1 MISIDNLTVVRSR
14 AAPHPPATRVPP
26 APRTRRESRGEEPFC
41 SAPGFTLIE
50 VLVALAILAIAIGF
64 GFRAL
69 SGGFDRLNRDQ
80 RSANAL
86 LLAQSTLARVGYDI
100 ALADGAVDGRTPD
113 GFAWRIETV
122 PYGDTQD
129 LLPGRLIGHRVIVTI
144 AWSERHQRREVR
156 LTSLL
161 LGPKGQGP

>member
-1 MISIDNLTVVRSR
+1 MIPVAGGILRASVAKGSQALRRLRSGR
-14 AAPHPPATRVPP
+14 LEGWAAAKPT
-26 APRTRRESRGEEPFC
+26 
-41 SAPGFTLIE
+41 GFTLIE
-50 VLVALAILAIAIGF
+50 VLVALAILAITFGF

-100 ALADGAVDGRTPD
+100 ALEDGAVDGRTPD

-129 LLPGRLIGHRVIVTI
+129 LLPGRLIGHRVNVTI